1 MNKKEL
7 VKDLKPYSTLMNE
20 EQYWAIIEASLE
32 NSKDQSEQSEYIT
45 KVLEKLTLEDIIGF
59 DLTTSYLTNEIYS
72 SHMWCAG
79 FIMNKGYFDD
89 AFGDFR
95 DWVVSRGKAVYY
107 SAKDNPDTL
116 ISEVDFGE
124 GDYYS
129 FECFE
134 SVAWD
139 VFEKETGEE
148 IFEYKDSLIEYND
161 DITFDWEEDDDES
174 MQVICPQLYAY
185 FEE

>member
-7 VKDLKPYSTLMNE
+7 VKDLKPCSTLMNE

-32 NSKDQSEQSEYIT
+32 NSKDQSEQSEYIA
-45 KVLEKLTLEDIIGF
+45 KVLEKMTLEEIIGF
-59 DLTTSYLTNEIYS
+59 DLTMNHLTNQIYS

-129 FECFE
+129 FEGLECI
-134 SVAWD
+134 AWD
-139 VFEKETGEE
+139 VFEKETGVN
-148 IFEYKDSLIEYND
+148 IFDYIESPIEYNV
-161 DITFDWEEDDDES
+161 DIVFDWEEDDEDS
-174 MQVICPQLYAY
+174 RRVICPQLYAY